1 MPASDTNYERWR
13 TESLLRVEPAQRL
26 TVTELLEHLWLN
38 EGAVP
43 DVPLDTPSI
52 IVSDEEAFREAMNAH
67 SAQLT
72 KMRLSDRV
80 VMLKPVSK
88 AKNPILMKRKNM
100 FKLSSFLT
108 RNNPTP
114 AASTDGDRTRND
126 EAIKSLRDVIAFC
139 MLPPPPT
146 DGAAECSSPEEELQR
161 LVCHAV
167 EQNPY
172 SQRLK
177 EALIKQSWDGESFAG
192 SVDSRLLAKDI
203 GDIVKK
209 M

>member
-1 MPASDTNYERWR
+1 
-13 TESLLRVEPAQRL
+13 
-26 TVTELLEHLWLN
+26 
-38 EGAVP
+38 
-43 DVPLDTPSI
+43 
-52 IVSDEEAFREAMNAH
+52 MNAH

-72 KMRLSDRV
+72 KMKLSDRV

-108 RNNPTP
+108 RNNPTS

-146 DGAAECSSPEEELQR
+146 DGAAG
-161 LVCHAV
+161 
-167 EQNPY
+167 
-172 SQRLK
+172 
-177 EALIKQSWDGESFAG
+177 W
-192 SVDSRLLAKDI
+192 
-203 GDIVKK
+203 
-209 M
+209 